1 MKSLDESLD
10 WIEDRRDYL
19 FELIRIYLGVALF
32 VRGLY
37 FFLPAGREVLIGF
50 LDTMGTAGWL
60 SAVLWSHYVILAHLC
75 GGLFLAIGLLTRL
88 AALLQVP
95 ILVGA
100 VFFVH
105 IQEGLFTMG
114 QSLELAVLVL
124 FLLVIVALRGPG
136 VWSLDHHL
144 LHKTMGLPEHG
155 HGHPHPPP
163 RPVD

>member
-1 MKSLDESLD
+1 MKNLNLYLD
-10 WIEDRRDYL
+10 WIEDRRDFL
-19 FELIRIYLGVALF
+19 FDLIRIYLGLALF

-50 LDTMGTAGWL
+50 LDTMGTTGWL

-75 GGLFLAIGLLTRL
+75 GGFFLAIGLLTRL
-88 AALLQVP
+88 SALLQIP

-114 QSLELAVLVL
+114 QSLELALLVL
-124 FLLVIVALRGPG
+124 FLLVIIFVRGPG

-144 LHKTMGLPEHG
+144 LHKTMGIPE

-163 RPVD
+163 HPAD

>member
-1 MKSLDESLD
+1 MKNLDQTLD
-10 WIEDRRDYL
+10 WIEDRRDFL

-37 FFLPAGREVLIGF
+37 FFMPGGREVLIGF
-50 LDTMGTAGWL
+50 LDTMGTTGWL

-75 GGLFLAIGLLTRL
+75 GGLFLAIGLLTRI
-88 AALLQVP
+88 AALVQIP
-95 ILVGA
+95 ILLGA

-114 QSLELAVLVL
+114 QSLELALLVL
-124 FLLVIVALRGPG
+124 FLLMIVFIRGPG

-144 LHKTMGLPEHG
+144 LYKTMGIPEHG
-155 HGHPHPPP
+155 HSSMPP
-163 RPVD
+163 RPAD